1 MLGWSKLTQ
10 LTAHS
15 LAHSPKIVAFVA
27 LIQMTKNKKCNVFF
41 FKSLKIEHTIEYYY
55 IIYITISTFLIAHG
69 GYSCNASIAIIV
81 I

>member
-41 FKSLKIEHTIEYYY
+41 FFKVECHLKLNIQ
-55 IIYITISTFLIAHG
+55 
-69 GYSCNASIAIIV
+69 
-81 I
+81 

>member
-27 LIQMTKNKKCNVFF
+27 LIQMTKYKKCNVFVF
-41 FKSLKIEHTIEYYY
+41 FKVEYH
-55 IIYITISTFLIAHG
+55 FKL
-69 GYSCNASIAIIV
+69 NMK
-81 I
+81 